1 MEQMRIAA
9 YVKLAKLWERNRNQA
24 LTYHQ
29 SYYKEKI
36 KRLPDAVL
44 VDTYIDITGQKR
56 IAKRPEMLRLLRDCS
71 LRKIDCIMTQTQ
83 AYLAANASEFC
94 YLLKFIFDMNA
105 SIEIVTEDE
114 AYSLDTLL
122 NLDDQRE
129 ALKKMAND
137 YVGLNRTTYESWKSA
152 VVEGIK
158 LLAIENA

>member
-1 MEQMRIAA
+1 
-9 YVKLAKLWERNRNQA
+9 
-24 LTYHQ
+24 
-29 SYYKEKI
+29 
-36 KRLPDAVL
+36 
-44 VDTYIDITGQKR
+44 
-56 IAKRPEMLRLLRDCS
+56 
-71 LRKIDCIMTQTQ
+71 
-83 AYLAANASEFC
+83 
-94 YLLKFIFDMNA
+94 MNA

-137 YVGLNRTTYESWKSA
+137 YVGLNRTAYESWKSA